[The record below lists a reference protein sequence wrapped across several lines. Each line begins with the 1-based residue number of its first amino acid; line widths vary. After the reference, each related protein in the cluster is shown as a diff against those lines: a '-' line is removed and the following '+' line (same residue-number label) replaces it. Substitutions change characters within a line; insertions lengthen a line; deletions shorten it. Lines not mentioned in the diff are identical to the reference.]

1 MPGNILTRR
10 NLHALAGFAASNV
23 LLAFDYDGTLAPIA
37 ATPAAA
43 RMRATTRRRLA
54 RIADRYPCVVI
65 SGRPLDDLAKRL
77 HRVPVWYLF
86 GNHGVEP
93 HAGNDEQA
101 VRVAGWVRRL
111 TAHLPAQPGLVIED
125 KKYSV
130 TVHYRHARDQPGAR
144 KAIVEAVQHLADVRT
159 IDGVKAVNLLPRG
172 GADKGVAVQQARRM
186 FACDTVIYV
195 GDDETDE
202 DAFASAP
209 PDRLLSIRVG
219 ARGATRAGFRLQSQ
233 RDLDTLLT
241 LLLQFR
247 AAR

>member
-1 MPGNILTRR
+1 MPGNILTPR
-10 NLHALAGFAASNV
+10 NLSALAGFAASNV

-43 RMRATTRRRLA
+43 RMRAATRQRLA

-77 HRVPVWYLF
+77 DRIPVWYLF
-86 GNHGVEP
+86 GNHGFEP
-93 HAGNDEQA
+93 HAGNEEHA
-101 VRVAGWVRRL
+101 ARVEGWVRRL
-111 TAHLPAQPGLVIED
+111 TAHLPAQQGLVIEH

-130 TVHYRHARDQPGAR
+130 TVHYRQVRDQPRVR
-144 KAIVEAVQHLADVRT
+144 KAIVEAVRHLTDVRS

-172 GADKGVAVQQARRM
+172 GTDKGVAVQQARRM

-195 GDDETDE
+195 GDDGSDE

-219 ARGATRAGFRLQSQ
+219 ARGATQAQYRLRSQ
-233 RDLDTLLT
+233 RDVDELLK

-247 AAR
+247 AER